1 MTATQSKAVTRY
13 VIEIVSR
20 QLKDSEHGS
29 SSAAIG
35 SVLQRLATCS
45 NGQGVVDQSI
55 PQLHAALDISESV
68 IKRVLRAASTVG
80 VLVTIRKGGG
90 PNHMP
95 TQRQMRLDYHG
106 DGQLYLFGESR
117 RHDDPSS
124 TANGGPT
131 TQNTGPITENADPL
145 GAHTKKKNFE
155 EDPSRESALT
165 ASIAQKA
172 EEVRDWM
179 LKQRAATYRQH
190 IRDKAA
196 WERTVRQ
203 DIANKFGDKI
213 NSLVHVAPLAPVSL
227 IASCAESGN
236 SSALN
241 PFVADST
248 TQFE

>member
-1 MTATQSKAVTRY
+1 MTATQSRAVTRY
-13 VIEIVSR
+13 VIDVVSK

-55 PQLHAALDISESV
+55 SQLHASLDISESV
-68 IKRVLRAASTVG
+68 IKRVLRAASMVG

-117 RHDDPSS
+117 RHDDPRS

-131 TQNTGPITENADPL
+131 IQITDPITENADPL
-145 GAHTKKKNFE
+145 GTHTKKENRE
-155 EDPSRESALT
+155 EDHSHGSALT
-165 ASIAQKA
+165 PATAERA
-172 EEVRDWM
+172 EEVRYWM
-179 LKQRAATYRQH
+179 LNQRAATYKHH

-196 WERTVRQ
+196 WERTVLQ

-213 NSLVHVAPLAPVSL
+213 NSLVHVAPFAPVSL

-236 SSALN
+236 SSALS
-241 PFVADST
+241 PYAADSNSGL
-248 TQFE
+248 Q